1 MSDQQMTDRNQRAP
15 DKERFDQCI
24 AMLKGYYDA
33 LESRLGASVGLLVVV
48 VGWLI
53 SSTTA
58 RQALTNTW
66 LFALAFGTLTF
77 IVLLYGLNVARW
89 VGKWRKIRKYIE
101 SLNYIEPRYYLRYEV
116 PSWTWIAYFTPVAV
130 LYLFIVVCLIL
141 IVRGT
146 LK

>member
-1 MSDQQMTDRNQRAP
+1 MSVQQMADRDRCAS

-53 SSTTA
+53 SSSTA
-58 RQALTNTW
+58 RGALTNIW
-66 LFALAFGTLTF
+66 LFALAFSTLTF
-77 IVLLYGLNVARW
+77 IVILYGLNVARW
-89 VGKWRKIRKYIE
+89 VDKWRKIRAHID
-101 SLNYIEPRYYLRYEV
+101 SLNYMEPRYYLRYEL

-130 LYLFIVVCLIL
+130 LYLFIVTCLIL
-141 IVRGT
+141 IVCGVF
-146 LK
+146 K